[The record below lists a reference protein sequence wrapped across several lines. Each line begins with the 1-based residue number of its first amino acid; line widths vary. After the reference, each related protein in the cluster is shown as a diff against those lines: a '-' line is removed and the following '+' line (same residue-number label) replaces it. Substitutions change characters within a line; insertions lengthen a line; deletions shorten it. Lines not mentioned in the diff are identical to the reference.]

1 MAMHASSCGYLQ
13 QLDIKISWT
22 EYYAPC
28 LGEPCVTVCMDGG
41 ANGTEA
47 GSQIREIPEL
57 TDMLVRAS
65 DRCVCGAVKQS
76 VICGHRECSSDVSRR
91 QLWVRQDGTIDDRSR
106 VWVEHSIGNMWNMQS
121 ETGARCWVHRPE
133 GAAMATGSR
142 RELSR
147 GNTPRGNTRT
157 HSKTRRRSHAYLD
170 PITECG
176 VAS

>member
-121 ETGARCWVHRPE
+121 ETGGTCTRKQVRGVGCTGQRVRPWPQ
-133 GAAMATGSR
+133 AADES
-142 RELSR
+142 
-147 GNTPRGNTRT
+147 
-157 HSKTRRRSHAYLD
+157 
-170 PITECG
+170 
-176 VAS
+176 